1 MEMGRDAERIYGQAK
16 RAENR
21 IRVFEDSRWEERA
34 EVLAKL
40 CPRTTLIIELTGTNV
55 SPQRLK
61 DWMDRAAPEADGYS
75 RPRGK
80 GQSSTAKNFLSS
92 SQARYEAAYLFNLH
106 YGAGGPESS
115 NFETDLGAAC
125 DKRIETYLRYRSDL
139 HENPADA
146 VIQFETYIVLLQ
158 GINDRVVSIHTCK
171 DCQSHY
177 IWPSSGPRK
186 KDCPICGQHQH
197 DLVIAKK
204 KMLSITTRG
213 GDINQS
219 TKAGSPRKQSSRNST
234 KRIKPA

>member
-1 MEMGRDAERIYGQAK
+1 MQMGRDAEKVYGQAK
-16 RAENR
+16 RADNR

-55 SPQRLK
+55 SSQRLK

-80 GQSSTAKNFLSS
+80 GQTSTAKNFLIS

-115 NFETDLGAAC
+115 HAETDLGAAC

-146 VIQFETYIVLLQ
+146 VIQFETYIVLLK
-158 GINDRVVSIHTCK
+158 GIKDRVVSIHTCK

-177 IWPSSGPRK
+177 IWPSSGPK
-186 KDCPICGQHQH
+186 KKACPICGQHQH
-197 DLVIAKK
+197 DVALAKEK
-204 KMLSITTRG
+204 VLTQATCSVET
-213 GDINQS
+213 
-219 TKAGSPRKQSSRNST
+219 KQSATDGSSAKQVARNSA
-234 KRIKPA
+234 KRAKPA